1 VSECAFE
8 REAFIEFTVSFHE
21 GKNVYH
27 QGLNTSDRTVK
38 VNLFLVVCKIEE
50 MRNKSTQDLQGGG
63 EGHILYTD
71 AYIEVRR

>member
-1 VSECAFE
+1 
-8 REAFIEFTVSFHE
+8 
-21 GKNVYH
+21 
-27 QGLNTSDRTVK
+27 
-38 VNLFLVVCKIEE
+38 